1 MNMIVTAV
9 VSLLGQLLPLVGSN
23 STLITQIIET
33 LVAILPTIVKEVQ
46 DLIPPIKNI
55 IAALSADP
63 ATSAAQLATLQV
75 LDQQCDAAFEEAAID
90 LEADAAEA
98 AKPAT

>member
-1 MNMIVTAV
+1 MNPIVTAV

-33 LVAILPTIVKEVQ
+33 LVAILPTVVKEVQ
-46 DLIPPIKNI
+46 DLIPPIRNI

-75 LDQQCDAAFEEAAID
+75 LDSQCDQAFESAAID
-90 LEADAAEA
+90 PDADAAG
-98 AKPAT
+98 

>member
-1 MNMIVTAV
+1 MNLIIAAV
-9 VSLLGQLLPLVGSN
+9 VSLLGQLLPLIGSN

-33 LVAILPTIVKEVQ
+33 LIAILPTVVKEVQ
-46 DLIPPIKNI
+46 DLVPPIKNI

-75 LDQQCDAAFEEAAID
+75 LDQQCDSAFENAAID
-90 LEADAAEA
+90 PEADAAG
-98 AKPAT
+98 